1 MVKKKK
7 PRRASIS
14 GKSQKHRK
22 RTVHRSR
29 KISMELKN
37 VSKPEAVAQETVSGY
52 ATEETGWGASEPVR
66 PLPVP
71 MEKSDMRTPQGMKEA
86 VPETAWMDSS
96 FDTQRKANAR
106 EKDRITEVDRQGD
119 DEILELLAFK
129 LADEEYAV
137 DILKIKEIIR
147 PVEITRVPKR
157 PPFIKGIIS
166 LRGTII
172 PIFDLRTRLGLAE
185 SSPSSHTRNLVV
197 EVENGMIG
205 LIADSVTEVVKVNT
219 RDIEPP
225 PVIGGAAS
233 SGHLKGVTRVNGHL
247 VILLDIEKAIGAED
261 FKTAV

>member
-7 PRRASIS
+7 PRRASKS
-14 GKSQKHRK
+14 GKARK
-22 RTVHRSR
+22 TSKASVHRSR
-29 KISMELKN
+29 NISMELKN
-37 VSKPEAVAQETVSGY
+37 ASKPESVPQETMSGY
-52 ATEETGWGASEPVR
+52 TTEETDRRMSETVR
-66 PLPVP
+66 PLTVP
-71 MEKSDMRTPQGMKEA
+71 TTKSDARPPQAMKEA
-86 VPETAWMDSS
+86 IPETAWTDSS
-96 FDTQRKANAR
+96 FNNQRIANAR
-106 EKDRITEVDRQGD
+106 ETDRITEVGIQGD

-172 PIFDLRTRLGLAE
+172 PIYDLRTRLGLAE
-185 SSPSSHTRNLVV
+185 SSPSHHTRNLVV
-197 EVENGMIG
+197 ELENGMIG

-225 PVIGGAAS
+225 PIIGGGES

-247 VILLDIEKAIGAED
+247 VILLDIEKAIGVED
-261 FKTAV
+261 F